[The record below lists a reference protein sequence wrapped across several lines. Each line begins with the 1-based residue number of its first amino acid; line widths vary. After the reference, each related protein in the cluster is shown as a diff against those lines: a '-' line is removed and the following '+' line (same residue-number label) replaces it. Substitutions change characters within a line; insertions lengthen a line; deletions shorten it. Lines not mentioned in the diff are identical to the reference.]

1 MEIRKAERKKAKLRL
16 GIAAP
21 SGAGKTYSALLMA
34 FGLGGKIGL
43 IDTEH
48 GSGDLYAHLGDY
60 DIISI
65 EAPYTVKKYTEA
77 ISAFEAAYYGTII
90 IDSLSHAWAGDGG
103 LLDKQGKMADRGTNS
118 FAAWRTI
125 TPEHNN
131 LVDAMLR
138 SPCHVIATMRAKQ
151 EYVLETNDKGKQQ
164 PKKVGMAPVQRE
176 GMEYEFTVML
186 DVDMQHIASASK
198 DRTSLFDG
206 QFFKIDKGTGT
217 RLLEWLDTGVIPAEP
232 ELPPEDSEA
241 ATFAESKAMEVRAL
255 MLKSDIAG
263 AAITLNTLGTSGEY
277 DPEAKELVCR
287 HIESPIR
294 SAIKAYDAITQART
308 LEGLKL
314 AWGATPKH
322 SQALLLPFK
331 DARKVQLDASDTAY
345 KFVGEDIA
353 ASGSRDL
360 TAMGGI
366 AA

>member
-1 MEIRKAERKKAKLRL
+1 MQIRKAERKKAKLRL

-48 GSGDLYAHLGDY
+48 GSGDLYAHLGEY
-60 DIISI
+60 DVIGI
-65 EAPYTVKKYTEA
+65 EAPYTVAKYTQA
-77 ISAFEAAYYGTII
+77 IKAFEDAGYNTII

-138 SPCHVIATMRAKQ
+138 SPAHIIATMRAKQ

-198 DRTSLFDG
+198 DRTGLFDG
-206 QFFKIDKGTGT
+206 QFFKISKETGKK
-217 RLLEWLDTGVIPAEP
+217 LLEWLETGVAPPDVNAILSGIAKAASVDILRGHFEAAMAM
-232 ELPPEDSEA
+232 LPEDQHA
-241 ATFAESKAMEVRAL
+241 
-255 MLKSDIAG
+255 
-263 AAITLNTLGTSGEY
+263 
-277 DPEAKELVCR
+277 
-287 HIESPIR
+287 
-294 SAIKAYDAITQART
+294 AIKATKNKRL
-308 LEGLKL
+308 LELEPERAKRP
-314 AWGATPKH
+314 TPTPEKEP
-322 SQALLLPFK
+322 A
-331 DARKVQLDASDTAY
+331 
-345 KFVGEDIA
+345 
-353 ASGSRDL
+353 
-360 TAMGGI
+360 
-366 AA
+366 

>member
-65 EAPYTVKKYTEA
+65 DAPYTVKKYIEA
-77 ISAFEAAYYGTII
+77 VAAFEAAEYNTII

-103 LLDKQGKMADRGTNS
+103 LLDKQGKMADRGVNS

-138 SPCHVIATMRAKQ
+138 SPCHIIATMRAKQ

-186 DVDMQHIASASK
+186 DVDMNHIATASK

-206 QFFKIDKGTGT
+206 QFFKIDKSTGE
-217 RLLEWLDTGVIPAEP
+217 RLLDWLETGVAVEGN
-232 ELPPEDSEA
+232 LSFDV
-241 ATFAESKAMEVRAL
+241 ATKAYEVRSLVARKDL
-255 MLKSDIAG
+255 AG
-263 AAITLNTLGTSGEY
+263 AALTLETLGDNGEY
-277 DPEAKELVCR
+277 DAER
-287 HIESPIR
+287 IEPVWKQLDSTTR
-294 SAIKAYDAITQART
+294 SGLKAYSAITKAPTKEEVDKA
-308 LEGLKL
+308 LE
-314 AWGATPKH
+314 AAPKH
-322 SQALLLPFK
+322 SLDMLLPFATK
-331 DARKVQLDASDTAY
+331 RKEELFAQGQTEPEPEKV
-345 KFVGEDIA
+345 A
-353 ASGSRDL
+353 A
-360 TAMGGI
+360 
-366 AA
+366 

>member
-1 MEIRKAERKKAKLRL
+1 MQIRKAERKKAKLRL

-34 FGLGGKIGL
+34 FGIGGKIGL

-48 GSGDLYAHLGDY
+48 GSGDLYAHLGEY
-60 DIISI
+60 DVIAI
-65 EAPYTVKKYTEA
+65 EAPYTVAKYTQA
-77 ISAFEAAYYGTII
+77 IKAFEDAGYSTII

-138 SPCHVIATMRAKQ
+138 SPAHIIATMRAKQ

-198 DRTSLFDG
+198 DRTGLFDG
-206 QFFKIDKGTGT
+206 RFFKISTETGKE
-217 RLLEWLDTGVIPAEP
+217 LLEWLQTGVDTPDVAAILKSLSASATP
-232 ELPPEDSEA
+232 EILRSNYEA
-241 ATFAESKAMEVRAL
+241 AIAML
-255 MLKSDIAG
+255 
-263 AAITLNTLGTSGEY
+263 
-277 DPEAKELVCR
+277 PEHH
-287 HIESPIR
+287 HIEINR
-294 SAIKAYDAITQART
+294 
-308 LEGLKL
+308 
-314 AWGATPKH
+314 ATN
-322 SQALLLPFK
+322 
-331 DARKVQLDASDTAY
+331 ARKRELEPKQEKETTHA
-345 KFVGEDIA
+345 
-353 ASGSRDL
+353 
-360 TAMGGI
+360 
-366 AA
+366 